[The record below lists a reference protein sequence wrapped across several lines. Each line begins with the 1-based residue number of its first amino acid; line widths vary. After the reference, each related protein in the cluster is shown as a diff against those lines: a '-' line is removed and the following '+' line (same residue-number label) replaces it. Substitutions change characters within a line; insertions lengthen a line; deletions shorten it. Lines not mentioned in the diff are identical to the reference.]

1 MTSQQKK
8 SKGFWTDRMVKN
20 LMNQRDYR
28 REKQNRAEME
38 IWYKKFRAIEAD
50 IKQKM
55 FSLRK
60 QANQAFRNHD
70 VHLTQSITSK
80 LRDLKK

>member
-8 SKGFWTDRMVKN
+8 SKVFWTDRMVKN

-60 QANQAFRNHD
+60 QANQAFLNHD

>member
-1 MTSQQKK
+1 
-8 SKGFWTDRMVKN
+8 MVKN

-60 QANQAFRNHD
+60 QPEK
-70 VHLTQSITSK
+70 VT
-80 LRDLKK
+80 